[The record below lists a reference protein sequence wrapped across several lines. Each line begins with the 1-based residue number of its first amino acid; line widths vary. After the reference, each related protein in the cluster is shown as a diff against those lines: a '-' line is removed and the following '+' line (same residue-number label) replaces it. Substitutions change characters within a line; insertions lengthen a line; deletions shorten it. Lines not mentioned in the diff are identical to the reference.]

1 VRVLAGLA
9 IWAMLGAAC
18 ATSAPVRTPHG
29 PAVEIDG
36 VKISNQLRSVVTD
49 VELLALASGDFVS
62 CGTIL
67 PDTSCSTSFPGKGY
81 SGGKMRISWKE
92 QGVPKSTG
100 DFVLDTGKFRDR
112 PHALWVEVIVFAP
125 GQAGAR
131 LVQQPGS
138 ER

>member
-1 VRVLAGLA
+1 VRALASLVIWTLLA
-9 IWAMLGAAC
+9 AAC
-18 ATSAPVRTPHG
+18 TTTAPVRTPHG

-36 VKISNQLRSVVTD
+36 VKISNRLRSMVTD
-49 VELLALASGDFVS
+49 VELLALSSGDFVS
-62 CGTIL
+62 CGSIL
-67 PDTSCSTSFPGKGY
+67 PDTSCSTSFPGKSY

-100 DFVLDTGKFRDR
+100 DFVLDTGQFRDR
-112 PHALWVEVIVFAP
+112 PQALWVEVIVFAP